1 MMQPALLI
9 LLLLLVVLISTAVE
23 DIQGLQVHT
32 DHIPESC
39 TRRTKDGD
47 RVFVRYSG
55 SIDASS
61 KTGTPHA
68 VFDTNVNK
76 KSPFEFFLGRGTV
89 IKGWDIGLLDMC
101 AGEKRTLII
110 PPDLGYGSRGY
121 GRTIPKGKLPDV
133 K

>member
-1 MMQPALLI
+1 MHPVLLI
-9 LLLLLVVLISTAVE
+9 FLLLLAALSSAVD
-23 DIQGLQVHT
+23 DIRNLQVHT

-39 TRRTKDGD
+39 TRKTKDGD

-68 VFDTNVNK
+68 VFDSNVNK
-76 KSPFEFFLGRGTV
+76 QYPFEFFLGRGTV
-89 IKGWDIGLLDMC
+89 IMGWDLGLLDMC

-110 PPDLGYGSRGY
+110 PPDLGYGSRGF
-121 GRTIPKGKLPDV
+121 GRSIPKGDHAN
-133 K
+133 